1 MAEPLLGAN
10 TWPELRQVRRR
21 LYEWRQRRP
30 FARFCAVVLLLVVS
44 PFKFAIQA
52 LGNLFSRSRR
62 PLRIIVIQL
71 AGLGDTLM
79 LTPALAALQDHFPD
93 AKIDFVTLHGY
104 VKKAFQNHPRFN
116 TIAAL
121 PAYPGQWI
129 VSRLVNRSGLKL
141 VLAAIRYYPSL
152 VLKHLFSRY
161 DIGINFALSDFDRNL
176 GNALLYCLNVRK
188 RVGSVGPNDKL
199 LTDRATV
206 DYALTP
212 RAAAYLKF
220 LEPLGISTASR
231 CYEFPVRQNDLD
243 MVKLALRRENV
254 DSSRPLAVIHPG
266 GKIHINSRRWP
277 AEYFARVCEFL
288 SVDEGFEIVLTGDEH
303 DVGVCE
309 KITSILGTKVKS
321 IAGRLTFTETAALLS
336 MCQLCITNDTSTLHL
351 DEAVLVDVGISIFGP
366 TDPDI
371 LAPQNERHVVLRSKL
386 PCAPCMGGI
395 IDANTERCWLE
406 AKEECLSGIG
416 PEQVVG
422 VLEKFYGSR
431 PLRVARA

>member
-1 MAEPLLGAN
+1 MRN
-10 TWPELRQVRRR
+10 RFRILRQR
-21 LYEWRQRRP
+21 LYAWRQRRP
-30 FARFCAVVLLLVVS
+30 LARFCVVALLLVVW
-44 PFKFAIQA
+44 PLKFAIQA
-52 LGNLFSRSRR
+52 LLNIFSRSRR

-79 LTPALAALQDHFPD
+79 LTPALAALQDHYPD

-152 VLKHLFSRY
+152 VFKHLFSRY

-176 GNALLYCLNVRK
+176 GNALLYSLNVRR
-188 RVGSVGPNDKL
+188 RVGPVGLNDKL
-199 LTDRATV
+199 LTDAAPV
-206 DYALTP
+206 DYARTP

-220 LEPLGISTASR
+220 LEPLGISAASR
-231 CYEFPVRQNDLD
+231 AYEFPVRKNDLD
-243 MVKLALRRENV
+243 IVKLALRRENV
-254 DSSRPLAVIHPG
+254 DTSRPLAVIHPG
-266 GKIHINSRRWP
+266 GKVHINSRRWP

-288 SVDEGFEIVLTGDEH
+288 SVNEGFEIVLTGDDD

-309 KITSILGTKVKS
+309 QITNSLGTKVKS

-351 DEAVLVDVGISIFGP
+351 AEAVLVDRVISIFGP

>member
-1 MAEPLLGAN
+1 MRN
-10 TWPELRQVRRR
+10 RFRNLRQQ
-21 LYEWRQRRP
+21 LYAWRQRGP
-30 FARFCAVVLLLVVS
+30 LARFCAVALLLVVW

-52 LGNLFSRSRR
+52 LLNIFARGRR
-62 PLRIIVIQL
+62 PQRIIVIQL

-79 LTPALAALQDHFPD
+79 LTPALAALQDYYPE

-104 VKKAFQNHPRFN
+104 VKNAFQNHPRFN
-116 TIAAL
+116 AITTL

-129 VSRLVNRSGLKL
+129 ISRFVNRSGLKL
-141 VLAAIRYYPSL
+141 VMAPIWYYPTL
-152 VLKHLFSRY
+152 LLKHLFARY

-176 GNALLYCLNVRK
+176 GNALLYCLNVHR
-188 RVGSVGPNDKL
+188 RVGPVGLNDKL
-199 LTDRATV
+199 LTGAAPVEYARTQRAT
-206 DYALTP
+206 
-212 RAAAYLKF
+212 AYLKF
-220 LEPLGISTASR
+220 LEPLGISAASR
-231 CYEFPVRQNDLD
+231 AYEFPVRQNDLET
-243 MVKLALRRENV
+243 VKLALRRENV
-254 DSSRPLAVIHPG
+254 NTSRPLAVIHPG

-277 AEYFARVCEFL
+277 AEYFARVCEYL
-288 SVDEGFEIVLTGDEH
+288 SVNEGFEIVLTGDND

-309 KITSILGTKVKS
+309 EITSSLGTKVKS
-321 IAGRLTFTETAALLS
+321 IAGRLTFAETAALLS

-351 DEAVLVDVGISIFGP
+351 AEAVLVDRVISIFGP

-406 AKEECLSGIG
+406 AKEECLSGIR

-422 VLEKFYGSR
+422 VLEQFYGSR
-431 PLRVARA
+431 PLRLARA